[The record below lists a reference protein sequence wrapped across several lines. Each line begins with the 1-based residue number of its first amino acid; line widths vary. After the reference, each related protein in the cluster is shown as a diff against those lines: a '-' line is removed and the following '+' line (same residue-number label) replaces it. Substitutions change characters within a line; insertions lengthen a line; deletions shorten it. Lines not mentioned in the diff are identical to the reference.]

1 MVAGRRATS
10 RGLEALPRFGGVG
23 LPWIRAQCES
33 ARHHRIRAEVVLTDF
48 APNKNVKKKQKQHR
62 SHKPRETNS
71 KLIRVHFVCFRGVD
85 RTKKY
90 SFGFPFSSLL
100 AMNN

>member
-33 ARHHRIRAEVVLTDF
+33 ARHHRIRTEVVLTDF
-48 APNKNVKKKQKQHR
+48 APNKNVKKINKNNTGRTSPARQILR
-62 SHKPRETNS
+62 
-71 KLIRVHFVCFRGVD
+71 LIRGHFVFSGVD
-85 RTKKY
+85 RKRKKQTKKTTTK
-90 SFGFPFSSLL
+90 PP
-100 AMNN
+100 